1 MWRIVGQMRLY
12 AGVRG
17 RDTSAM
23 AGKKKAK
30 EKRRLRFTGAF
41 QND

>member
-1 MWRIVGQMRLY
+1 MWRIVGQVRLY
-12 AGVRG
+12 AGAWKRHK
-17 RDTSAM
+17 RDG
-23 AGKKKAK
+23 GKKKAK